1 MKKTFSTLTLAALL
15 AAISL
20 AAPAWATDPGSQHN
34 TGALRSVANGN
45 TFYVGTANGGV
56 WKTTD
61 GTNGGITDGTKG
73 GITDG
78 TRQDAVAGLYGD
90 LLGRD
95 PSAGQG
101 GGANGL
107 IGLLHTGGASMPT
120 DQMPTDQLPAV
131 QNGGLVNQAYGDV
144 LGRDTGKGANG
155 ELVPAV
161 MPSDQAGAAYPG
173 FTGGV
178 RVAVGDVN
186 GDASTNPRRSS
197 LGSLA
202 GLGSMTDLFIN
213 SRGGDQGEG
222 LLLPAVQKVREAA
235 ARSSAGD
242 SVPDAPETKGLNFT
256 NPGAAQG
263 LNFANGAHGVGG
275 GGGAGKVQMQD
286 FHFRPSTP
294 VTNLANNT
302 PVITGAGAGGGP
314 HVKVFNGNTAGGG
327 SVSTATGAAK
337 GLNFTNNLR
346 K

>member
-15 AAISL
+15 AALPL
-20 AAPAWATDPGSQHN
+20 ALTAPVSAQAVDNTYGGSH
-34 TGALRSVANGN
+34 ALYQDVYIPAASA
-45 TFYVGTANGGV
+45 
-56 WKTTD
+56 
-61 GTNGGITDGTKG
+61 
-73 GITDG
+73 G

-95 PSAGQG
+95 A

-107 IGLLHTGGASMPT
+107 IGLLHTGGGNMPT

-161 MPSDQAGAAYPG
+161 MPTDQAGAAYPG

-186 GDASTNPRRSS
+186 GDASKFPRRSS

-202 GLGSMTDLFIN
+202 GLGSTTELFIN
-213 SRGGDQGEG
+213 SRGGDQSEG

-275 GGGAGKVQMQD
+275 GGGTGKVQMQD
-286 FHFRPSTP
+286 FHFRPTTP